1 MKHSDANEGEKETIL
16 PASPVEQSTGA
27 DDEYERA
34 MKRAMAR
41 MEEGLHLGGTHTMD
55 RDALHDRKAL
65 RPPDPH

>member
-1 MKHSDANEGEKETIL
+1 MKHSDTNKGEKETIL
-16 PASPVEQSTGA
+16 PVSPVEQSTSA
-27 DDEYERA
+27 DDGYERA

-65 RPPDPH
+65 RLPDPH